1 MTAKTPPT
9 GHLRRS
15 FFLGLACLVTLAAG
29 PLRAESPTL
38 SYTSFGTPGLI
49 DMPTAQSAPDAE
61 IATTLSYFAGSTRG
75 TLSFQI
81 TPRLGGSFRYTRI
94 EDWVIATGE
103 ETYDRSFDL
112 RYRLIDEGRLRPAV
126 AVGLQDFVGTGIYSG
141 EYIAATKHLTPSL
154 AVTGGIGWGR
164 FGSFDGF
171 TNPLGAIDDR
181 FETRPQTS
189 GTTGGQI
196 ESTKWFRGDAALFGG
211 VSWAATDRLTL
222 KAEYSSDDYTLE
234 RTQGRDLFERTSPVS
249 VGMDYRLS
257 DGVRLQGYVMHGT
270 EVGLAATFVTN
281 PRFPNVDGGAGAA
294 PVPVQPRTN
303 VGGLTASQAPTARQ
317 QARIREQ
324 TATLL
329 AADGMTLEAM
339 RIDARSTTVSL
350 RNTRYIARAEAIGR
364 TARIL
369 TRTLPASVEAI
380 TIVPTENGIPLS
392 AVTLQRSD
400 LEEMEFAPDGAW
412 QSYARA
418 QITDAAGSLDEAIYQ
433 GELYP
438 RFQWS
443 VAPYVNASYFDPDSP
458 VRLDL
463 GVAVGASYDFAPGLT
478 AAGRVEQRVVGNR
491 DESTRNDPSELPR
504 VRSDANIYAKE
515 DTALKFL
522 TLAHYSRPASDIY
535 ARATAG
541 YLETMYFGLSTELLW
556 KPVASRLALGVE
568 VNEVRQRDFDQ
579 RFGLRDYQV
588 TTGHATAYY
597 DFGNSFYG
605 RLSAG
610 RYLAKDWGATFALDR
625 IFANGWRLG
634 AYATLTDVPFEEFG
648 EGSFDKGI
656 QIDIPL
662 QHFLGRPTGRIS
674 GVKIQPIL
682 RDGGA
687 QVNVR
692 GRLYDTLR
700 SYHTPELARSWGR
713 FWR

>member
-1 MTAKTPPT
+1 M
-9 GHLRRS
+9 
-15 FFLGLACLVTLAAG
+15 
-29 PLRAESPTL
+29 
-38 SYTSFGTPGLI
+38 
-49 DMPTAQSAPDAE
+49 
-61 IATTLSYFAGSTRG
+61 
-75 TLSFQI
+75 
-81 TPRLGGSFRYTRI
+81 
-94 EDWVIATGE
+94 
-103 ETYDRSFDL
+103 
-112 RYRLIDEGRLRPAV
+112 
-126 AVGLQDFVGTGIYSG
+126 
-141 EYIAATKHLTPSL
+141 
-154 AVTGGIGWGR
+154 
-164 FGSFDGF
+164 
-171 TNPLGAIDDR
+171 
-181 FETRPQTS
+181 
-189 GTTGGQI
+189 
-196 ESTKWFRGDAALFGG
+196 
-211 VSWAATDRLTL
+211 
-222 KAEYSSDDYTLE
+222 
-234 RTQGRDLFERTSPVS
+234 
-249 VGMDYRLS
+249 
-257 DGVRLQGYVMHGT
+257 
-270 EVGLAATFVTN
+270 
-281 PRFPNVDGGAGAA
+281 
-294 PVPVQPRTN
+294 
-303 VGGLTASQAPTARQ
+303 
-317 QARIREQ
+317 
-324 TATLL
+324 
-329 AADGMTLEAM
+329 
-339 RIDARSTTVSL
+339 
-350 RNTRYIARAEAIGR
+350 
-364 TARIL
+364 
-369 TRTLPASVEAI
+369 
-380 TIVPTENGIPLS
+380 
-392 AVTLQRSD
+392 
-400 LEEMEFAPDGAW
+400 
-412 QSYARA
+412 
-418 QITDAAGSLDEAIYQ
+418 
-433 GELYP
+433 
-438 RFQWS
+438 
-443 VAPYVNASYFDPDSP
+443 
-458 VRLDL
+458 
-463 GVAVGASYDFAPGLT
+463 
-478 AAGRVEQRVVGNR
+478 
-491 DESTRNDPSELPR
+491 
-504 VRSDANIYAKE
+504 RSDANIYAIE